1 MRIIYWYATC
11 KISCMITPRFERGFP
26 DNWIQLRDNWNTYA
40 RKQEEVP
47 PIIPELEQPF
57 NRTPAEGLV
66 DTSTPYKATAPG
78 ARNRRESGFQQAQ
91 LAAILEGRENAG
103 SAKVAPRRRS
113 ERSSQGPRAA
123 TKRRRSPSVPTR
135 KSPRLEKQVE
145 GDGHSEQ
152 ESRQMKEMCSKSK
165 EVAAGVKV
173 NGQQSSLQ
181 CTKCQFETQ
190 SKRNFERH
198 MGSKNHKNKATSEV
212 AVPAEVDS
220 GTQSTKVVDEA
231 GKTADSSAR
240 AKSSCGKSVPEE
252 ERESVAASNSSA
264 GATVSQEETAVAT
277 LSRLNTSRASAR
289 EARTRCA
296 SMLNE

>member
-47 PIIPELEQPF
+47 PIILELEQPF
-57 NRTPAEGLV
+57 NCTPV
-66 DTSTPYKATAPG
+66 DTSTPYNETAPG

-103 SAKVAPRRRS
+103 RSKVAPRRRS

-123 TKRRRSPSVPTR
+123 SKRRRSPSVPTR

-152 ESRQMKEMCSKSK
+152 ESPQMKEMCSKSK

-190 SKRNFERH
+190 SKRNYERH

-240 AKSSCGKSVPEE
+240 AKSSCGKSVE
-252 ERESVAASNSSA
+252 ERESMAAYNSSA

>member
-26 DNWIQLRDNWNTYA
+26 DNWIQMRDNWNTYA
-40 RKQEEVP
+40 RKQDEVP

-57 NRTPAEGLV
+57 NRTPV
-66 DTSTPYKATAPG
+66 DTSTPYNETAPG

-123 TKRRRSPSVPTR
+123 SKRRRSPSVPTR

-165 EVAAGVKV
+165 EAAAGVKV
-173 NGQQSSLQ
+173 NGQQSSLE

-231 GKTADSSAR
+231 GKHSSAR
-240 AKSSCGKSVPEE
+240 AKSNCGKSAE

>member
-26 DNWIQLRDNWNTYA
+26 DNWIQLRDNWNVYA

-57 NRTPAEGLV
+57 NRTPV
-66 DTSTPYKATAPG
+66 DISTPYNETAPG

-123 TKRRRSPSVPTR
+123 SKRRRSPSVPTR

-152 ESRQMKEMCSKSK
+152 ESRQMKEM

-190 SKRNFERH
+190 SRRNYERH

-240 AKSSCGKSVPEE
+240 AKSSCGKSVE
-252 ERESVAASNSSA
+252 ERESMAAYNSSA
-264 GATVSQEETAVAT
+264 GATVSQGETAVAT

>member
-1 MRIIYWYATC
+1 MRTLWYAIC
-11 KISCMITPRFERGFP
+11 KISSIITPRFGRGFP
-26 DNWIQLRDNWNTYA
+26 DNWIQLRDNWNVYA

-47 PIIPELEQPF
+47 PIILELEQPF
-57 NRTPAEGLV
+57 NCTPV
-66 DTSTPYKATAPG
+66 DTSTPYNETAPG

-123 TKRRRSPSVPTR
+123 SKRRRSPSVPTR

-152 ESRQMKEMCSKSK
+152 ESRQMKEM

-190 SKRNFERH
+190 SRRNYERH

-240 AKSSCGKSVPEE
+240 AKSSCGKSVE
-252 ERESVAASNSSA
+252 ERESMAAYNSSA
-264 GATVSQEETAVAT
+264 GATVSQGETAVAT

>member
-1 MRIIYWYATC
+1 MRNIYWYATC

-26 DNWIQLRDNWNTYA
+26 DNWIQLRDNWDTYA

-57 NRTPAEGLV
+57 NCTPV
-66 DTSTPYKATAPG
+66 DTSTPYNETAPG

-113 ERSSQGPRAA
+113 ERSSQGPRAVS
-123 TKRRRSPSVPTR
+123 KRRRSPSVPTR

-190 SKRNFERH
+190 SKRNYERH
-198 MGSKNHKNKATSEV
+198 MGSKNHKNKATAEV

-220 GTQSTKVVDEA
+220 GTQSKVVDEA
-231 GKTADSSAR
+231 GKTVGGLQHSSTR
-240 AKSSCGKSVPEE
+240 AKSNCGQTVAQEE
-252 ERESVAASNSSA
+252 SLPTSNSST
-264 GATVSQEETAVAT
+264 GATVSQEETAMT
-277 LSRLNTSRASAR
+277 TFSRLNTSRASAR

-296 SMLNE
+296 SMLKE

>member
-1 MRIIYWYATC
+1 MRTLWCAIC
-11 KISCMITPRFERGFP
+11 KISSIITPRFGRGFP
-26 DNWIQLRDNWNTYA
+26 DNWIQLRDNWNVYA

-57 NRTPAEGLV
+57 NRTPAEGPV
-66 DTSTPYKATAPG
+66 YTSTPYNETAPG

-123 TKRRRSPSVPTR
+123 SKRRRSPSVPTR

-152 ESRQMKEMCSKSK
+152 ESRQMKEM

-240 AKSSCGKSVPEE
+240 AKSSCGKSVE
-252 ERESVAASNSSA
+252 ERESMAAYNSSA